1 MDNKVRTSR
10 VDWDH
15 WLNIPTVTLW
25 QAVALSMD
33 IDPDDEQRINIR
45 EGGLNKLITSPD
57 KDIKYRKRL
66 KLLIAHVY
74 DTNHLHVRNREKIKY
89 ANSVIYLNSFA
100 DFALIIDWDIPKEL
114 TLLRTPVGDKVLSN
128 NRERSTE
135 KKQEETEEEEEEA
148 EETEL
153 DSIMNASDFDHITKQ
168 GIINFF
174 DKVKEEEWDKLF
186 KNAYRTGLKETKKE
200 GSNKYNPFLVGTW
213 LLNNNGKYT
222 CPQIERKLAN
232 CLKPESKYKKDLI
245 TDLRTTDFE

>member
-1 MDNKVRTSR
+1 MDNKVRTNR

-57 KDIKYRKRL
+57 KDIKFRKRL

-74 DTNHLHVRNREKIKY
+74 DTDHLHVRNREKIKY

-128 NRERSTE
+128 NRSRSKLSAENKALAAKILSRSKET
-135 KKQEETEEEEEEA
+135 KQEETGQ
-148 EETEL
+148 EETRQEKKYALFDPVSPKEIIAIFDGVKPDEWKEFFKRAKRNKLREL
-153 DSIMNASDFDHITKQ
+153 
-168 GIINFF
+168 
-174 DKVKEEEWDKLF
+174 
-186 KNAYRTGLKETKKE
+186 RE
-200 GSNKYNPFLVGTW
+200 G
-213 LLNNNGKYT
+213 
-222 CPQIERKLAN
+222 R
-232 CLKPESKYKKDLI
+232 
-245 TDLRTTDFE
+245 

>member
-1 MDNKVRTSR
+1 MCRGWNNTHYLPKLLAPQIVVRYRPLMDNKVRTNR

-45 EGGLNKLITSPD
+45 EGGLNTLITSPD
-57 KDIKYRKRL
+57 KDIKFRKRL

-128 NRERSTE
+128 NRSRSNIFNIDNRYYQYDILVT
-135 KKQEETEEEEEEA
+135 KSSIDGYKLT
-148 EETEL
+148 
-153 DSIMNASDFDHITKQ
+153 DSI
-168 GIINFF
+168 
-174 DKVKEEEWDKLF
+174 KLNLRLRMSCLML
-186 KNAYRTGLKETKKE
+186 KYRF
-200 GSNKYNPFLVGTW
+200 SYIC
-213 LLNNNGKYT
+213 LLYT
-222 CPQIERKLAN
+222 SPSPR
-232 CLKPESKYKKDLI
+232 D
-245 TDLRTTDFE
+245 